1 MVYSEGS
8 VWFAQT
14 AGVPVLERTLAEGLP
29 RWTTKTG
36 AVDME
41 APGNLAEQTLV
52 AHQAN
57 LHRRKVILV
66 PVDFTPGSTRVTE
79 AGIEMARKM
88 DALLTLVHAIHL
100 NLSPYGPASPDR
112 LKVELFRESVAQAE
126 PLLQM
131 AHRAGV
137 PATCAIAEG
146 APAEVITKLAEH
158 WQAAAV
164 ILARPRPGF
173 LARWLGKRTVE
184 RVMERVRCPVVTL
197 AVTE

>member
-8 VWFAQT
+8 VWFAQV
-14 AGVPVLERTLAEGLP
+14 AGVPVLDRTVGEGLP
-29 RWTTKTG
+29 RWTTKAG
-36 AVDME
+36 AADME
-41 APGNLAEQTLV
+41 TPRNLAEQNLPELK
-52 AHQAN
+52 AN
-57 LHRRKVILV
+57 QQRRKVILV
-66 PVDFTPGSTRVTE
+66 PVDFTPDSTRVTE

-88 DALLTLVHAIHL
+88 DAWLTLVHAIHL

-112 LKVELFRESVAQAE
+112 LKVGLFRDSVAQAE

-137 PATCAIAEG
+137 PAACAIAEG
-146 APAEVITKLAEH
+146 APAEVITQLAEH
-158 WQAAAV
+158 WEAAAV

-197 AVTE
+197 AVTK

>member
-1 MVYSEGS
+1 M
-8 VWFAQT
+8 
-14 AGVPVLERTLAEGLP
+14 AEGLP
-29 RWTTKTG
+29 RWSPKSA
-36 AVDME
+36 AVDRE
-41 APGNLAEQTLV
+41 RPGNLGEQTQV
-52 AHQAN
+52 AQQASQ
-57 LHRRKVILV
+57 HRRKVILV
-66 PVDFTPGSTRVTE
+66 PVDFTPGSTRVTQ

-100 NLSPYGPASPDR
+100 NLSPYGPASPGR
-112 LKVELFRESVAQAE
+112 LKVGLFQDSVAQAE

-137 PATCAIAEG
+137 AATCAIAEG
-146 APAEVITKLAEH
+146 PPAEVITKLAEH

-164 ILARPRPGF
+164 VLARPRPGL